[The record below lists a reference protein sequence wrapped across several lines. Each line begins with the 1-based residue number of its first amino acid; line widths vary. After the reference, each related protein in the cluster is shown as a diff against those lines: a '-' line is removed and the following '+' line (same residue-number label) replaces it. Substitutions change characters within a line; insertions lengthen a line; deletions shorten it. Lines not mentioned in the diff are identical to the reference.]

1 MQPQNNQAAFF
12 TRSAKPEKP
21 DELRIRAAF
30 EPTTFNEEKRTVE
43 LTWTTGAE
51 VRRYDWNRDRYFIE
65 RLKVDKE
72 SVDFS
77 RLENG
82 APLLANH
89 SRYSLEDVIGVVERA
104 WIDKGVGKAVVRFS
118 ERESVAPILADV
130 KAGILRSISVGY
142 SVETV
147 TIEERQNDLP
157 IYTATRWTP
166 QEISLVT
173 IPADIG
179 AQVRSIEITN
189 ENKEKTMTDEERA
202 ALAKLAEKDKERSA
216 EKPPAT
222 AQINEEEIRAKAVE
236 EERQRVADIQHA
248 VRAASLD
255 DAFAQKLITENVSAD
270 MARKMALDQ
279 MIERAKA
286 TPTHTSHIVMG
297 ADESDLKRDAA
308 VNSILA
314 RGGFLKSS
322 ERIEKLKGN
331 PYAGL
336 SLREL
341 ARDSLE
347 RGGERTHGL
356 SDNEIVKRA
365 ITSSTS
371 DFPIILD
378 HTTNSVLLSAYTE
391 AAHTWKMIA
400 KTGSVTDFRKWNRIR
415 TAELSSLDEVGE
427 NGEYRYKKLSD
438 GEIESLQIGT
448 YGNIITLSRQMIV
461 NDDLGAWL
469 DITAGLGKAAAL
481 TIENSVYTYLLSNPV
496 MSDGKTLFHA
506 DHGNLISTGSA
517 ISVDSLDTARVG
529 MAKQKS
535 VGGKEFL
542 DIRPDILLCPTS
554 MGGDARVVVG
564 SEFDPDTPNKLQR
577 KNKSYN
583 VVSQIVDTP
592 RLTGNAWYML
602 ANPNDTPTLEVAFLD
617 GNEEPFLDSEEGF
630 TTDGIKQKVRL
641 DFGVGVV
648 DYRGAQKNV
657 GA

>member
-1 MQPQNNQAAFF
+1 MQPPNNQAAFF

-43 LTWTTGAE
+43 LIFSTGADY
-51 VRRYDWNRDRYFIE
+51 RRYDWQRDRYFIE

-72 SVDFS
+72 SVDLS
-77 RLENG
+77 RLESG

-104 WIDKGVGKAVVRFS
+104 WIDKGIGKAIVRFS

-142 SVETV
+142 SIETV

-173 IPADIG
+173 IPADVG

-189 ENKEKTMTDEERA
+189 EKEKPMTPEERA

-216 EKPPAT
+216 ENPPAT
-222 AQINEEEIRAKAVE
+222 APINIEAERKKAVE
-236 EERQRVADIQHA
+236 DERQRVSDIQHA

-255 DAFAQKLITENVSAD
+255 DEFAQKLITENVSAD
-270 MARKMALDQ
+270 MARKMALDE

-297 ADESDLKRDAA
+297 ADESELKRDAA

-347 RGGERTHGL
+347 RGGEKTHGL
-356 SDNEIVKRA
+356 SDNDMVKRA

-415 TAELSSLDEVGE
+415 TAELSSLDEVDE
-427 NGEYRYKKLSD
+427 NGEYRHKKLAD
-438 GEIESLQIGT
+438 GELESLQIGT
-448 YGNIITLSRQMIV
+448 FGNIVTLSRKMII

-469 DITAGLGKAAAL
+469 DLTASLGKAAAL
-481 TIENSVYTYLLSNPV
+481 TIEKAVYALLLSNPV
-496 MSDGKTLFHA
+496 MADGKNLFHA
-506 DHGNLISTGSA
+506 DHGNLVSTGTV
-517 ISVDSLDTARVG
+517 ISVDSLDTLRVG

-535 VGGKEFL
+535 IGGEEFL

-592 RLTGNAWYML
+592 RLTGNAWYMF

-617 GNEEPFLDSEEGF
+617 GNEQPFIDSEEGF
-630 TTDGIKQKVRL
+630 TTDGTKYKVRL